1 MIIMDYNGIAI
12 GNIMINKD
20 NDEDMIR
27 HMILNTIRMYKV
39 KFQKEYGDVVIA
51 CDGMNNWR
59 KEVFPQ
65 YKANRKESRDT
76 SDFDWNEAF
85 RILNTVR
92 EELRE
97 NFPYKVIHV
106 DGCEADDIIGTLVEN
121 TNEFGNHEKVM
132 IISADKDFA
141 QLQRYDNVRQFSPL
155 TKKFVDE
162 NHARLK
168 LQEHIIRGDASDGVP
183 NVLSHDDVFI
193 EGLRQTPV
201 TQKKMVEILNH
212 LESWDDD
219 YLDFHHGELLDTAS
233 WYRNYQR
240 NQRLIDLT
248 FTPQELKSNILNEFN
263 TQDPWSNKGK
273 VFPYLINK
281 RCKLL
286 IESIEEL
293 I

>member
-12 GNIMINKD
+12 GNIMINKE

-65 YKANRKESRDT
+65 YKANRRKSRET

-85 RILNTVR
+85 RILHSVR
-92 EELRE
+92 EELLE

-132 IISADKDFA
+132 IVSADKDFA
-141 QLQRYDNVRQFSPL
+141 QLQRYGNVRQFSPL
-155 TKKFVDE
+155 TKKFIDE
-162 NHARLK
+162 DHARLK

-201 TQKKMVEILNH
+201 TKKKLTEILDNLGDGH
-212 LESWDDD
+212 QP
-219 YLDFHHGELLDTAS
+219 HGAS

-248 FTPQELKSNILNEFN
+248 FTPQELKSEILNEYKF
-263 TQDPWSNKGK
+263 QDPWKNRGK
-273 VFPYLINK
+273 VLPYLINK
-281 RCKLL
+281 KCKLL

>member
-12 GNIMINKD
+12 GNIMINKE

-65 YKANRKESRDT
+65 YKANRRKSRET

-85 RILNTVR
+85 RILHSVR
-92 EELRE
+92 EELLE

-132 IISADKDFA
+132 IVSADKDFA
-141 QLQRYDNVRQFSPL
+141 QLQRFDNVRQFSPL
-155 TKKFVDE
+155 TKKFIDE
-162 NHARLK
+162 DHARLK

-201 TQKKMVEILNH
+201 TKKKLTEILDNLGDGH
-212 LESWDDD
+212 QP
-219 YLDFHHGELLDTAS
+219 HGAS

-248 FTPQELKSNILNEFN
+248 FTPQELKSEILNEYKF
-263 TQDPWSNKGK
+263 QDPWKNRGK
-273 VFPYLINK
+273 VLPYLINK
-281 RCKLL
+281 KCKLL

>member
-12 GNIMINKD
+12 GNIMINKE

-39 KFQKEYGDVVIA
+39 KFQKEYGNVVIA

-65 YKANRKESRDT
+65 YKANRRKSRET

-85 RILNTVR
+85 RILHSVR
-92 EELRE
+92 EELLE

-132 IISADKDFA
+132 IVSADKDFA

-155 TKKFVDE
+155 TKKFIDE

-201 TQKKMVEILNH
+201 TKKKLTEILDNLGDGH
-212 LESWDDD
+212 QP
-219 YLDFHHGELLDTAS
+219 HGAS

-248 FTPQELKSNILNEFN
+248 FTPQELKSEILNEYKF
-263 TQDPWSNKGK
+263 QDPWKNRGK
-273 VFPYLINK
+273 VLPYLINK
-281 RCKLL
+281 KCKLL

>member
-12 GNIMINKD
+12 GNIMINKE

-65 YKANRKESRDT
+65 YKANRRKSRET

-85 RILNTVR
+85 RILHSVR
-92 EELRE
+92 EELLE

-132 IISADKDFA
+132 IVSADKDFA

-155 TKKFVDE
+155 TKKFIDE

-201 TQKKMVEILNH
+201 TKKKLTEILDNLGDGH
-212 LESWDDD
+212 QP
-219 YLDFHHGELLDTAS
+219 HGAS

-248 FTPQELKSNILNEFN
+248 FTPQELKSEILNEYKF
-263 TQDPWSNKGK
+263 QDPWKNRGK
-273 VFPYLINK
+273 VLPYLINK
-281 RCKLL
+281 KCKLL

>member
-12 GNIMINKD
+12 GNIMINKE

-65 YKANRKESRDT
+65 YKANRRKSRET

-85 RILNTVR
+85 RILHSVR
-92 EELRE
+92 EELLE

-141 QLQRYDNVRQFSPL
+141 QLQRFDNVRQFSPL
-155 TKKFVDE
+155 TKKFIDE
-162 NHARLK
+162 DHARLK

-201 TQKKMVEILNH
+201 TKKKLTEILDNLGDGH
-212 LESWDDD
+212 QP
-219 YLDFHHGELLDTAS
+219 HGAS

-248 FTPQELKSNILNEFN
+248 FTPQELKSEILNEYKF
-263 TQDPWSNKGK
+263 QDPWKNRGK
-273 VFPYLINK
+273 VLPYLINK
-281 RCKLL
+281 KCKLL

>member
-12 GNIMINKD
+12 GNIMINKE

-27 HMILNTIRMYKV
+27 HMILNTIRMYKT

-65 YKANRKESRDT
+65 YKANRKKSRDT

-106 DGCEADDIIGTLVEN
+106 DGCEADDIIGALVEQ

-132 IISADKDFA
+132 IVSADKDFA
-141 QLQRYDNVRQFSPL
+141 QLQRFNNVRQFSPL
-155 TKKFVDE
+155 TKKFIDE
-162 NHARLK
+162 NHARLT
-168 LQEHIIRGDASDGVP
+168 LQEHIIRGDAGDGVP
-183 NVLSHDDVFI
+183 NVLSEDDVFI

-201 TQKKMVEILNH
+201 TKKKMTEILND
-212 LESWDDD
+212 LDD
-219 YLDFHHGELLDTAS
+219 GELLYAAS

-248 FTPQELKSNILNEFN
+248 FTPQNLKNEILNEYKV
-263 TQDPWSNKGK
+263 QDPWNNRGK
-273 VFPYLINK
+273 VLPYLINK
-281 RCKLL
+281 KCKLL

>member
-12 GNIMINKD
+12 GNIMINKN

-27 HMILNTIRMYKV
+27 HMILNAIRMYKV
-39 KFQKEYGDVVIA
+39 KFQKEYGDVVIT
-51 CDGMNNWR
+51 CDGMRNWR

-65 YKANRKESRDT
+65 YKANRKKTRDT

-97 NFPYKVIHV
+97 NFPYKVILV

-132 IISADKDFA
+132 IVSADKDFA
-141 QLQRYDNVRQFSPL
+141 QLQRFDNVRQFSPL
-155 TKKFVDE
+155 TKKFIDVD
-162 NHARLK
+162 HARLT

-183 NVLSHDDVFI
+183 NILSHDDVFI

-201 TQKKMVEILNH
+201 TQKKMIDILENI
-212 LESWDDD
+212 ENTDA
-219 YLDFHHGELLDTAS
+219 T

-248 FTPQELKSNILNEFN
+248 FTPQELRTKILNEFN

-273 VFPYLINK
+273 VFPFLINK

-286 IESIEEL
+286 IECIEEL

>member
-12 GNIMINKD
+12 GNIMINKE

-65 YKANRKESRDT
+65 YKANRRKSRET

-85 RILNTVR
+85 RILHSVR
-92 EELRE
+92 EELLE

-121 TNEFGNHEKVM
+121 TNEFGNHEKIM

-141 QLQRYDNVRQFSPL
+141 QLQRFDNVRQFSPL
-155 TKKFVDE
+155 TKKFIDE
-162 NHARLK
+162 DHARLK

-201 TQKKMVEILNH
+201 TKKKLTEILDNLGDGH
-212 LESWDDD
+212 QP
-219 YLDFHHGELLDTAS
+219 HGAS

-248 FTPQELKSNILNEFN
+248 FTPQELKSEILNEYKF
-263 TQDPWSNKGK
+263 QDPWKNRGK
-273 VFPYLINK
+273 VLPYLINK
-281 RCKLL
+281 KCKLL

>member
-12 GNIMINKD
+12 GNIMINKE

-65 YKANRKESRDT
+65 YKANRRKSRET

-85 RILNTVR
+85 RILHSVR
-92 EELRE
+92 EELLE

-141 QLQRYDNVRQFSPL
+141 QLQKFDNVRQFSPL
-155 TKKFVDE
+155 TKKFIDE
-162 NHARLK
+162 DHARLK

-201 TQKKMVEILNH
+201 TKKKLTEILDNLGDGH
-212 LESWDDD
+212 QP
-219 YLDFHHGELLDTAS
+219 YGAS
-233 WYRNYQR
+233 WQRNYQR

-248 FTPQELKSNILNEFN
+248 FTPQELKSEILNEYKF
-263 TQDPWSNKGK
+263 QDPWKNRGK
-273 VFPYLINK
+273 VLPYLINK
-281 RCKLL
+281 KCKLL

>member
-12 GNIMINKD
+12 GNIMINKE
-20 NDEDMIR
+20 NDENMIR

-65 YKANRKESRDT
+65 YKANRRKSRET

-85 RILNTVR
+85 RILHSVR
-92 EELRE
+92 EELLE

-132 IISADKDFA
+132 IVSADKDFA
-141 QLQRYDNVRQFSPL
+141 QLQRYGNVRQFSPL
-155 TKKFVDE
+155 TKKFIDE
-162 NHARLK
+162 DHARLK

-201 TQKKMVEILNH
+201 TKKKLTEILDNLGDGH
-212 LESWDDD
+212 QP
-219 YLDFHHGELLDTAS
+219 HGAS

-248 FTPQELKSNILNEFN
+248 FTPQELKSEILNEYKF
-263 TQDPWSNKGK
+263 QDPWKNRGK
-273 VFPYLINK
+273 VLPYLINK
-281 RCKLL
+281 KCKLL

>member
-12 GNIMINKD
+12 GNIMINKE

-65 YKANRKESRDT
+65 YKANRRKSRET

-85 RILNTVR
+85 RILHSVR
-92 EELRE
+92 EELLE

-141 QLQRYDNVRQFSPL
+141 QLQKFDNVRQFSPL
-155 TKKFVDE
+155 TKKFIDE
-162 NHARLK
+162 DHARLK

-201 TQKKMVEILNH
+201 TKKKLTEILDNLGDGH
-212 LESWDDD
+212 QP
-219 YLDFHHGELLDTAS
+219 HGAS

-248 FTPQELKSNILNEFN
+248 FTPQELKSEILNEYKF
-263 TQDPWSNKGK
+263 QDPWKNRGK
-273 VFPYLINK
+273 VLPYLINK
-281 RCKLL
+281 KCKLL

>member
-20 NDEDMIR
+20 NDEGMIR

-65 YKANRKESRDT
+65 YKANRKKSRDT

-183 NVLSHDDVFI
+183 NVLSNDDVFI

-201 TQKKMVEILNH
+201 TQKKMVEILDNI
-212 LESWDDD
+212 ENSD
-219 YLDFHHGELLDTAS
+219 AV

-248 FTPQELKSNILNEFN
+248 FTPQNLKSDILNEFN
-263 TQDPWSNKGK
+263 TQDPWHNKGK

-281 RCKLL
+281 KCKNL
-286 IESIEEL
+286 IECIEEF

>member
-51 CDGMNNWR
+51 CDGINNWR

-65 YKANRKESRDT
+65 YKANRKKTRDT

-141 QLQRYDNVRQFSPL
+141 QLQKFDNVAQFSPL
-155 TKKFVDE
+155 TKKFVKE
-162 NHARLK
+162 EHPRRFL
-168 LQEHIIRGDASDGVP
+168 LEHIIKGDTGDGVS
-183 NVLSHDDVFI
+183 NVLSNDDVFV
-193 EGLRQTPV
+193 EGIRQTPV
-201 TQKKMVEILNH
+201 SKKKMEAIIEDLN
-212 LESWDDD
+212 D
-219 YLDFHHGELLDTAS
+219 G
-233 WYRNYQR
+233 
-240 NQRLIDLT
+240 
-248 FTPQELKSNILNEFN
+248 
-263 TQDPWSNKGK
+263 
-273 VFPYLINK
+273 
-281 RCKLL
+281 
-286 IESIEEL
+286 
-293 I
+293 

>member
-12 GNIMINKD
+12 GNIMINKE

-65 YKANRKESRDT
+65 YKANRRKSRET

-85 RILNTVR
+85 RILHSVR
-92 EELRE
+92 EELLE

-132 IISADKDFA
+132 IVSADKDFA
-141 QLQRYDNVRQFSPL
+141 QLQKFDNVRQFSPL
-155 TKKFVDE
+155 TKKFIDE
-162 NHARLK
+162 DHARLK

-201 TQKKMVEILNH
+201 TKKKLTEILDNLGDGH
-212 LESWDDD
+212 QP
-219 YLDFHHGELLDTAS
+219 HGAS

-248 FTPQELKSNILNEFN
+248 FTPQELKSEILNEYKF
-263 TQDPWSNKGK
+263 QDPWKNRGK
-273 VFPYLINK
+273 VLPYLINK
-281 RCKLL
+281 KCKLL